1 MLKFTYFVNLH
12 FFKDVALVYVISG
25 ALIVSQKVTEGE
37 DEVHMFTAYHGEIV
51 GGLAVLTG
59 EPSFFTIRAK
69 HFTRIA
75 LLSKNTFYA

>member
-1 MLKFTYFVNLH
+1 M
-12 FFKDVALVYVISG
+12 
-25 ALIVSQKVTEGE
+25 VSQKVTEGE
-37 DEVHMFTAYHGEIV
+37 DEVHMFTAYPDEIV

-75 LLSKNTFYA
+75 LISKNTFYT

>member
-1 MLKFTYFVNLH
+1 M
-12 FFKDVALVYVISG
+12 ISG
-25 ALIVSQKVTEGE
+25 ALVVSQKMTEGE
-37 DEVHMFTAYHGEIV
+37 DEVHMFTAYPGEIV

-75 LLSKNTFYA
+75 LISKNTFYR

>member
-1 MLKFTYFVNLH
+1 M
-12 FFKDVALVYVISG
+12 
-25 ALIVSQKVTEGE
+25 TEGE
-37 DEVHMFTAYHGEIV
+37 DEVHMFTAYPGEIV

-75 LLSKNTFYA
+75 LISKNTFYR

>member
-1 MLKFTYFVNLH
+1 MC
-12 FFKDVALVYVISG
+12 YVISG
-25 ALIVSQKVTEGE
+25 ALIISQKMTESE
-37 DEVHMFTAYHGEIV
+37 EEVHMFTAYHGEFV

-75 LLSKNTFYA
+75 YLSRPIFYRFLFYLFLLTHGLFDLT

>member
-1 MLKFTYFVNLH
+1 M
-12 FFKDVALVYVISG
+12 ALVYVISG

-37 DEVHMFTAYHGEIV
+37 EEVHMFTAYHDEFV

-75 LLSKNTFYA
+75 LLSKNDFYGLVPLPPQLYRH

>member
-1 MLKFTYFVNLH
+1 M
-12 FFKDVALVYVISG
+12 ISG
-25 ALIVSQKVTEGE
+25 ALMVSQRVTEGD
-37 DEVHMFTAYHGEIV
+37 DEVHMFTAYADEIV

-75 LLSKNTFYA
+75 LISKNTFYT

>member
-1 MLKFTYFVNLH
+1 M
-12 FFKDVALVYVISG
+12 YVISG
-25 ALIVSQKVTEGE
+25 TLMVSQKMTERDE
-37 DEVHMFTAYHGEIV
+37 EVHMFTAYPGEIV

-75 LLSKNTFYA
+75 LISKNTFYR